1 MIYQHL
7 FDHVKEKR
15 IVRAGLIGSGQ
26 FGTAVITQA
35 RYIPLLEI
43 PIVADVDPQAAR
55 LAYHHAGITEDN
67 IALCDSRGG
76 AIRAMESGKFVIVED
91 PMLLMDTPIDVVVES
106 TGVPEAGARHAYE
119 AIQHGVHIA
128 MISKETDAVIGPI
141 LKHLADRAGVVYTP
155 VDGDQHGLLIGLVL
169 WARSLGLEVLCAGK
183 ARNAE
188 LIYDPEARTVSSR
201 SSTVTLTES
210 EVWAMDRIPDGE
222 ASRYIPARREIL
234 VSLPKT
240 ANSDLGEMTIAANA
254 TGLMP
259 DTPPLHLP
267 VVRISEIP
275 EVLCPVEEGGIL
287 QTKGAI
293 EIVTCL
299 RQTDD
304 AGLGG
309 GVFVVVSCENDY
321 SRMILTTKGLIPN
334 SRGSTALIYR
344 PYHLC
349 GVETPISILS
359 AALLNVPTGAAA
371 VQPHVDLVA
380 KSNRELKAGTI
391 LGGDHSPD
399 IDASIFPASP
409 IANGNPLPLHV
420 LDGNRLSRDVAAETV
435 IIQEMVA
442 PPSDSLL
449 WSLRRQQDAHFGLKG
464 SQSQ

>member
-1 MIYQHL
+1 MIYHHL
-7 FDHVKEKR
+7 FGQVKEKR

-26 FGTAVITQA
+26 YGTAVITQA
-35 RYIPLLEI
+35 RYIPLLKI
-43 PIVADVDPQAAR
+43 PIIADVDPQAAR
-55 LAYHHAGITEDN
+55 LAYYHAGITDN
-67 IALCDSRGG
+67 DIALCDNRTDTM
-76 AIRAMESGKFVIVED
+76 RAMKSGKFVVVED
-91 PMLLMDTPIDVVVES
+91 PMLLMDIPIDVIVES

-119 AIQHGVHIA
+119 AIQHGKHVA
-128 MISKETDAVIGPI
+128 MINKETDAVIGPI
-141 LKHLADRAGVVYTP
+141 LKHLADKAGVVYTP

-169 WARSLGLEVLCAGK
+169 WARSLGLEVLSGGK

-188 LIYDPEARTVSSR
+188 CVYDPEARTVSCGR
-201 SSTVTLTES
+201 STVTVTES
-210 EVWAMDRIPDGE
+210 EMWALNRIPDGE
-222 ASRYIPARREIL
+222 ANRYIPARREIL
-234 VSLPKT
+234 ASLPKT

-259 DTPPLHLP
+259 DIPALHRP
-267 VVRISEIP
+267 VARISEIP

-309 GVFVVVSCENDY
+309 GVFIVVSCENDY

-334 SRGSTALIYR
+334 SRGSAAVIYR

-371 VQPHVDLVA
+371 VEPYVDLVA
-380 KSNRELKAGTI
+380 KSNHELKAGTI

-399 IDASIFPASP
+399 IDASILPASP
-409 IANGNPLPLHV
+409 IAAGNPLPLHL
-420 LDGNRLSRDVAAETV
+420 LDGNCLSSDVAAETL
-435 IIQEMVA
+435 ITQDMVD
-442 PPSDSLL
+442 PPLDSLL
-449 WSLRRQQDAHFGLKG
+449 WSLRRQQDAHFGLEKAC
-464 SQSQ
+464 